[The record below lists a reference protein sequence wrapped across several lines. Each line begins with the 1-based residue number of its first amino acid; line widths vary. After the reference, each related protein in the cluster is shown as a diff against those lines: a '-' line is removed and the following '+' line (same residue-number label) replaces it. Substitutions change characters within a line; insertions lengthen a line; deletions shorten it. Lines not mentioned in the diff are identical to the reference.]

1 MAITSLKEANAKDK
15 RMAAMKKR
23 FAKTKPKPTY
33 EEHSQKGKSSGWMEW
48 LLPGTIKPKN
58 TKKGVEGHVTSKNKG
73 SKTTK
78 KTGKVDIGLS
88 EALRKQKKKD
98 ATTAKNKKTKK
109 TTQKVITP
117 TPKPKKGKVK
127 ATAANTK
134 NYASTLSLQKRLIK
148 MGAKIKADG
157 IMGPNTRAAIKKYI
171 KNPST
176 LKKKK
181 DATKSKIDPFAIK
194 GQKASKGVSS
204 KMSKPEAK
212 KFTSKPSSLKPFK
225 GSYNKKTHK
234 LVNIQGKTYVA
245 PKSYTK
251 PASKTNPSLKKF
263 MNKFKKK
270 PKVGAN
276 T

>member
-15 RMAAMKKR
+15 RMAAMKRR

-33 EEHSQKGKSSGWMEW
+33 EDHSQKGKSSGWMEW
-48 LLPGTIKPKN
+48 LLPGTKDPKN
-58 TKKGVEGHVTSKNKG
+58 TKKGVEGHATPKNKG

-78 KTGKVDIGLS
+78 KKRGMSPGALGGKI
-88 EALRKQKKKD
+88 
-98 ATTAKNKKTKK
+98 TTQPKVKTKK
-109 TTQKVITP
+109 DSKVITP
-117 TPKPKKGKVK
+117 TPRPKKEKVK

-157 IMGPNTRAAIKKYI
+157 IMGPKTRAAIKKYI

-176 LKKKK
+176 LKNKK
-181 DATKSKIDPFAIK
+181 DVKVVTKSKIDPFAIK

-204 KMSKPEAK
+204 KMSKSEAK

-225 GSYNKKTHK
+225 GSYNQKTHK

-263 MNKFKKK
+263 INKFKKK